1 MEIKRE
7 IKDTR
12 ILHTMRGNRYK
23 QECMHL
29 LLAYNMA
36 GDMGHP
42 HTYKVYPGD
51 KQKQRILRKRRRK
64 RDAPK
69 N

>member
-1 MEIKRE
+1 
-7 IKDTR
+7 
-12 ILHTMRGNRYK
+12 MRGNRYK

-69 N
+69 NW